1 MRNSALFNS
10 NYDNLES
17 IISMQKK
24 LPKIN
29 AIIHMGRQLP
39 KIELI
44 NANIIES
51 QCINLSDELITEFL
65 LAMTT

>member
-1 MRNSALFNS
+1 
-10 NYDNLES
+10 
-17 IISMQKK
+17 MQKK